1 MEQGSVRMLAQN
13 ETLLLFLEEE
23 KIHFCRGP
31 WPPRRVI
38 SSKKHVHACLGI
50 PAVNS
55 LWTCMPFPGC
65 DIFISEG
72 SIIDAES

>member
-1 MEQGSVRMLAQN
+1 MKLC
-13 ETLLLFLEEE
+13 
-23 KIHFCRGP
+23 FCFWKKKRSIFVGGP

-38 SSKKHVHACLGI
+38 SSKKHVHTCLGI

-55 LWTCMPFPGC
+55 LWTCMQFPGC